1 MSYLNSIIYDRSPSV
16 MFHNIEHFISYP
28 IKICTAYP
36 HTAHKIILLFQIQ
49 LVAVRKMFLEGI
61 EIFLLLLTTVEGKL

>member
-1 MSYLNSIIYDRSPSV
+1 MRIKLVSYL
-16 MFHNIEHFISYP
+16 

-36 HTAHKIILLFQIQ
+36 HTAIKIILLFRNQE

-61 EIFLLLLTTVEGKL
+61 EIFLLLLTTVEGKF